1 MILVAGGTGT
11 LGTELVPL
19 LSARGLG
26 VRVLTRD
33 PSRATHLP
41 DTVETIT
48 GDIQDEATVTA
59 AIQGCRTVISAVH
72 GFAGAG
78 KQSDKQSPESID
90 RDANLALIQAAVA
103 AGVEHFVLISVQG
116 AAPDHPMSLHRT
128 KYAAEQALVASS
140 LQWTIIRPTAYLE
153 TWTGIIGAKIASS
166 GQAQVFGPGHNP
178 NNFVSARDV
187 ATIVDLAVNDQSLRG
202 QTVDATGENLTFTE
216 IAERMLARSGKLGKI
231 KRVPLP
237 MLRMM
242 SVLARPISPMFARQ
256 AHAAVV
262 MNTTDMTADVDAT
275 RHRFPAMRVS
285 TLDDVLTEQQT
296 QLRYR

>member
-1 MILVAGGTGT
+1 M
-11 LGTELVPL
+11 
-19 LSARGLG
+19 
-26 VRVLTRD
+26 
-33 PSRATHLP
+33 
-41 DTVETIT
+41 
-48 GDIQDEATVTA
+48 
-59 AIQGCRTVISAVH
+59 
-72 GFAGAG
+72 
-78 KQSDKQSPESID
+78 
-90 RDANLALIQAAVA
+90 
-103 AGVEHFVLISVQG
+103 
-116 AAPDHPMSLHRT
+116 
-128 KYAAEQALVASS
+128 
-140 LQWTIIRPTAYLE
+140 
-153 TWTGIIGAKIASS
+153 
-166 GQAQVFGPGHNP
+166 
-178 NNFVSARDV
+178 
-187 ATIVDLAVNDQSLRG
+187 
-202 QTVDATGENLTFTE
+202 DATGENLTFTE